1 MTRFAAGGCGPPPPM
16 GGGTINL
23 GGECTTTRTI
33 EPTWRASTRAPS
45 IVYSLVT
52 RGVAVD
58 RSTSSRREPAICTG
72 LAGRFAVGQG
82 AAGPTGTAPPSPR
95 ADELHCLAVD
105 HVQHP
110 AGDRD
115 DVPAA
120 GLYQVRL
127 IHPVLGGIGVGI
139 GCRGTSLPGRRRTFG
154 PPR

>member
-1 MTRFAAGGCGPPPPM
+1 MAWFAAVGCWPPPPM

-23 GGECTTTRTI
+23 GAECTTTRTI
-33 EPTWRASTRAPS
+33 EPTWR
-45 IVYSLVT
+45 
-52 RGVAVD
+52 
-58 RSTSSRREPAICTG
+58 
-72 LAGRFAVGQG
+72 GRKVE
-82 AAGPTGTAPPSPR
+82 R